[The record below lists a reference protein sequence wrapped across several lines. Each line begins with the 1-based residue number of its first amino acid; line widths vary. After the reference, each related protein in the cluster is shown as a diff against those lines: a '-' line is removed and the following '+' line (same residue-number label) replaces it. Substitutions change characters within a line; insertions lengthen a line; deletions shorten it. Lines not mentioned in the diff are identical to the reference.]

1 MAVYKR
7 YSRPRKPKVQPQHQ
21 RPKPQLTDMLPPV
34 ETRET
39 DNLQLL
45 SADTVQAICSME
57 NLVKS
62 IFSPP
67 RRCTPEMEGTPLP
80 EALNSKDTMKQ
91 FLSDRVVKA
100 ARSVYSV
107 MIERNPGLIRDRKYH
122 LKTYRKCCSG
132 KELVDWLMKQNEC
145 LQSRSQAVGMWQ
157 VLVDEGILVHVKHE
171 LNFHDK
177 DTQFYRFQDSE
188 FGLNH
193 ITNERESEDELQE
206 GLSLLS
212 QLGPDAL
219 LTMILRK
226 CPSQRSA
233 EDLEVIYEELLH
245 VKAAAHLSTSVR
257 KELAAVL
264 VFESHAKAGT
274 VLFSQGDKGTSW
286 YIIWKGSVNV
296 ITHGK
301 GLVTTLHEGEDFGQ
315 LALLNDAPRAATII
329 LREDNCHFLR
339 VDKQDFIRILKDVE
353 ANTVRLEEHGKTV
366 LVLETSADSAGQGGA
381 GNNSKY
387 TVMSGT
393 PEKILE
399 HLLETI
405 KLDSNGNDAIDP
417 CVSDFLLTHKV
428 SMPSSQLC
436 PALQH
441 QYPAELSEG
450 SDQEKAAYI
459 LNIKQK
465 VVKLIG
471 QWVALFGL
479 LLKEDPI
486 ALDFLERLKKEVAAD
501 YRLSS
506 MLKEQF
512 RERRRTKVLENGY
525 QSMTRNQPFDWF
537 ANCEE
542 PVGRLQPIR
551 AQDKVLYEIFRPDNK
566 PLTLM
571 LPVNTSVQD
580 VMAAIVKPGGDHV
593 LVKMN
598 STGERAQLKLDAAAV
613 YTALGLNERLFI
625 CTSSQVEQLVPL
637 KEQQGP
643 EQGTTD
649 ILEQMSSKDIANE
662 LTNYD
667 WELFTAMHEV
677 ELVYYIFGRHKF
689 PGAITANLERF
700 VRRFNEVQ
708 YWVVT
713 ELCLCE
719 DLVKRAILLKKFI
732 KIASVL
738 KEQKNLNS
746 FFAVMFGLSNSAVQR
761 LYKTWERIPSK
772 TKRIYCAY
780 ERLMDPSRNH
790 RAYRL
795 AVAKLGPPYIP
806 FMPLLLKDM
815 TFIHEGNPNY
825 VDKLVNFEKMRM
837 LAKTV
842 KIVRGCR
849 SQPYVPSSPQRGL
862 ADRMFLEGP
871 STRIS
876 TYSDHALPLR
886 SPSNIRHYIQ
896 NLKVMDNQRKLTQL
910 SRTIEC

>member
-1 MAVYKR
+1 A
-7 YSRPRKPKVQPQHQ
+7 H
-21 RPKPQLTDMLPPV
+21 LFLLPPV
-34 ETRET
+34 
-39 DNLQLL
+39 LHILL
-45 SADTVQAICSME
+45 LYVHIPLSLFCSLFDQ
-57 NLVKS
+57 N
-62 IFSPP
+62 I
-67 RRCTPEMEGTPLP
+67 EGNTTHI
-80 EALNSKDTMKQ
+80 N
-91 FLSDRVVKA
+91 
-100 ARSVYSV
+100 
-107 MIERNPGLIRDRKYH
+107 RNPGLIRDRKYH
-122 LKTYRKCCSG
+122 LKTYRQCCSG

-157 VLVDEGILVHVKHE
+157 VLVDEGIIVHVKHE

-193 ITNERESEDELQE
+193 VTNEKELEDELQE
-206 GLSLLS
+206 ALSLLS

-353 ANTVRLEEHGKTV
+353 ANTVRLQEHGKTV
-366 LVLETSADSAGQGGA
+366 LVNTSGKIICSFSCCALCR
-381 GNNSKY
+381 Y

-399 HLLETI
+399 HLLETV
-405 KLDSNGNDAIDP
+405 KLDSNGNDAIAP
-417 CVSDFLLTHKV
+417 CVTDFLLTHKV
-428 SMPSSQLC
+428 FMPSSHLC
-436 PALQH
+436 PALHH
-441 QYPAELSEG
+441 QYPLMAELSEG
-450 SDQEKAAYI
+450 TDQEKASYI
-459 LNIKQK
+459 LSTKQK

-471 QWVALFGL
+471 QWVALYGL

-486 ALDFLERLKKEVAAD
+486 ALDSLERLKKEVAGD
-501 YRLSS
+501 FRLSS

-512 RERRRTKVLENGY
+512 RERRRTK
-525 QSMTRNQPFDWF
+525 NQQFDWF
-537 ANCEE
+537 SNCEE

-551 AQDKVLYEIFRPDNK
+551 AQDKVLYEIYRPDNK

-580 VMAAIVKPGGDHV
+580 VLSAIVKPGTDHI

-598 STGERAQLKLDAAAV
+598 STGERAQLKLDATAV

-625 CTSSQVEQLVPL
+625 CTSSQVEQLMPL
-637 KEQQGP
+637 AEQQGP
-643 EQGTTD
+643 ERGTTD
-649 ILEQMSSKDIANE
+649 ILEQMCSKDIANE

-732 KIASVL
+732 KIAAVL
-738 KEQKNLNS
+738 KDQKNLNS
-746 FFAVMFGLSNSAVQR
+746 FFAVMFGLSNSAVHR

-772 TKRIYCAY
+772 TKRIYYAY

-795 AVAKLGPPYIP
+795 AVAKLSPPYIP
-806 FMPLLLKDM
+806 FMPLLLKGDRYLLESEY
-815 TFIHEGNPNY
+815 FINP
-825 VDKLVNFEKMRM
+825 LREIVNLSFSS
-837 LAKTV
+837 A
-842 KIVRGCR
+842 
-849 SQPYVPSSPQRGL
+849 VPSSPQRGL
-862 ADRMFLEGP
+862 ADRMFLEAP
-871 STRIS
+871 ATRIS
-876 TYSDHALPLR
+876 TCSEYALPLR

-896 NLKVMDNQRKLTQL
+896 NLKVIDNQRKLTQL

>member
-1 MAVYKR
+1 MKVFVGLFKAPIINKEH
-7 YSRPRKPKVQPQHQ
+7 RKLSEFGYLCVLQHH
-21 RPKPQLTDMLPPV
+21 
-34 ETRET
+34 
-39 DNLQLL
+39 LL
-45 SADTVQAICSME
+45 RQTC
-57 NLVKS
+57 
-62 IFSPP
+62 
-67 RRCTPEMEGTPLP
+67 
-80 EALNSKDTMKQ
+80 
-91 FLSDRVVKA
+91 
-100 ARSVYSV
+100 
-107 MIERNPGLIRDRKYH
+107 LIRDRKHH
-122 LKTYRKCCSG
+122 LKTHRQCCSG

-171 LNFHDK
+171 LNFQDK
-177 DTQFYRFQDSE
+177 EAQFYRFQDSD
-188 FGLNH
+188 FGLSH
-193 ITNERESEDELQE
+193 IPNEKESEEELQE
-206 GLSLLS
+206 ALALLS

-226 CPSQRSA
+226 TPSQRTA
-233 EDLEVIYEELLH
+233 EDIEVIYEELLH

-301 GLVTTLHEGEDFGQ
+301 GIVTTLHEGEDFGQ

-366 LVLETSADSAGQGGA
+366 LVLEQSTQSAGQGSA
-381 GNNSKY
+381 GTNSKY

-405 KLDSNGNDAIDP
+405 KLDSNGYDHIGENP
-417 CVSDFLLTHKV
+417 CVIDFLLTHKV
-428 SMPSSQLC
+428 FMPTKFCETLNCACTYQ
-436 PALQH
+436 
-441 QYPAELSEG
+441 AELSEG
-450 SDQEKAAYI
+450 SEQEKDAYI
-459 LNIKQK
+459 IDTKQK
-465 VVKLIG
+465 VVKLISH
-471 QWVALFGL
+471 WVAVYGF
-479 LLKEDPI
+479 LLKEDPV
-486 ALDFLERLKKEVAAD
+486 AMDFLEKEVAAD
-501 YRLSS
+501 SRLSG
-506 MLKEQF
+506 MLKEQY
-512 RERRRTKVLENGY
+512 RERRRTKVLENGH
-525 QSMTRNQPFDWF
+525 QSLSR
-537 ANCEE
+537 
-542 PVGRLQPIR
+542 VI
-551 AQDKVLYEIFRPDNK
+551 LYEIYRPDHK
-566 PLTLM
+566 ALTLM
-571 LPVNTSVQD
+571 LPVDSPVQD
-580 VMAAIVKPGGDHV
+580 VLSGVVEPGGGHV

-598 STGERAQLKLDAAAV
+598 STGDRAELKLEASAV

-625 CTSSQVEQLVPL
+625 CTSSEVEHLRPL

-649 ILEQMSSKDIANE
+649 ILEQIGSKDMAAE
-662 LTNYD
+662 LTNFD
-667 WELFTAMHEV
+667 WELFTAVHEV
-677 ELVYYIFGRHKF
+677 ELVYYIFGRNKF

-700 VRRFNEVQ
+700 VRHFNKLQ

-719 DLVKRAILLKKFI
+719 DLMKRALLLKKFI

-772 TKRIYCAY
+772 IKRIYCTY

-795 AVAKLGPPYIP
+795 AVAKLNPPYIP

-815 TFIHEGNPNY
+815 TFIHEGNPSY

-842 KIVRGCR
+842 NIVRRCR
-849 SQPYVPSSPQRGL
+849 SQPYGEWSSKHKHKGWFPS
-862 ADRMFLEGP
+862 FLSVYETKCSRSFNIVSLQNTSYIIAP
-871 STRIS
+871 S
-876 TYSDHALPLR
+876 
-886 SPSNIRHYIQ
+886 
-896 NLKVMDNQRKLTQL
+896 LKMPPGNQ
-910 SRTIEC
+910 

>member
-1 MAVYKR
+1 MKR
-7 YSRPRKPKVQPQHQ
+7 GSQQAEESCATECAR
-21 RPKPQLTDMLPPV
+21 
-34 ETRET
+34 
-39 DNLQLL
+39 
-45 SADTVQAICSME
+45 DTVQAILTME
-57 NLVKS
+57 NVVKS
-62 IFSPP
+62 ICPPP
-67 RRCTPEMEGTPLP
+67 RRCTPEMGETPLP

-91 FLSDRVVKA
+91 SRWKSKGCARLEEQRPHYIATAFEEGKPDVGTDRVVKA

-107 MIERNPGLIRDRKYH
+107 MIERNPGMIRDRKHH
-122 LKTYRKCCSG
+122 LKTYRQCCSG

-171 LNFHDK
+171 LNFQDK

-188 FGLNH
+188 CGPNH
-193 ITNERESEDELQE
+193 TTNEKDSEDELQE

-274 VLFSQGDKGTSW
+274 VCECDSFAE
-286 YIIWKGSVNV
+286 
-296 ITHGK
+296 

-353 ANTVRLEEHGKTV
+353 ANTVRLQEHGKTV
-366 LVLETSADSAGQGGA
+366 LVLEKSSDWAEQGGA
-381 GNNSKY
+381 GSNSKY

-428 SMPSSQLC
+428 FMPSSQLC
-436 PALQH
+436 EALQH
-441 QYPAELSEG
+441 QYPAMHGDEGVFMPLNHQCTYQAELSEG
-450 SDQEKAAYI
+450 SDQEKASYVLTA
-459 LNIKQK
+459 KQK
-465 VVKLIG
+465 VVKLVG
-471 QWVALFGL
+471 QWVVLYGL

-486 ALDFLERLKKEVAAD
+486 ALNFLE
-501 YRLSS
+501 
-506 MLKEQF
+506 
-512 RERRRTKVLENGY
+512 
-525 QSMTRNQPFDWF
+525 NQQFDWF
-537 ANCEE
+537 SNCEE
-542 PVGRLQPIR
+542 PVGRIQPIR
-551 AQDKVLYEIFRPDNK
+551 AQDKMLYEIYRPDNK

-580 VMAAIVKPGGDHV
+580 VMSAIVKPGGDHI

-598 STGERAQLKLDAAAV
+598 SAGERAQLKLDATAV
-613 YTALGLNERLFI
+613 YTALGLNEKLFI
-625 CTSSQVEQLVPL
+625 CTSSQVEQLMPL

-643 EQGTTD
+643 ERATTD
-649 ILEQMSSKDIANE
+649 TLEQMSSKDIANE

-677 ELVYYIFGRHKF
+677 ELVYYVFGRHKF
-689 PGAITANLERF
+689 SGVITANLERF

-708 YWVVT
+708 HWVVT

-732 KIASVL
+732 KIAAVL

-746 FFAVMFGLSNSAVQR
+746 FFAVMFGLSNSAVHR
-761 LYKTWERIPSK
+761 LYKTWE
-772 TKRIYCAY
+772 
-780 ERLMDPSRNH
+780 DPSRNH

-795 AVAKLGPPYIP
+795 AVAKLSPPYIP

-815 TFIHEGNPNY
+815 TFINDGNPNY
-825 VDKLVNFEKMRM
+825 VEKLVNFEKLRM
-837 LAKTV
+837 IAKTV

-871 STRIS
+871 TNRIS
-876 TYSDHALPLR
+876 TYSDNGLPLR
-886 SPSNIRHYIQ
+886 NPSNIRHYIQ
-896 NLKVMDNQRKLTQL
+896 NLKVIDNQRKLTQL
-910 SRTIEC
+910 SRTTEC

>member
-1 MAVYKR
+1 MHLFRSHNYRVFPDR
-7 YSRPRKPKVQPQHQ
+7 YS
-21 RPKPQLTDMLPPV
+21 V
-34 ETRET
+34 E
-39 DNLQLL
+39 
-45 SADTVQAICSME
+45 
-57 NLVKS
+57 
-62 IFSPP
+62 SPTI
-67 RRCTPEMEGTPLP
+67 RGISWTPLP

-107 MIERNPGLIRDRKYH
+107 IIERNPGLIRDRKYH
-122 LKTYRKCCSG
+122 LKTYRQCCSG

-157 VLVDEGILVHVKHE
+157 VLVDEGILLHVKHE

-188 FGLNH
+188 CGLNH
-193 ITNERESEDELQE
+193 VTNEKDSEEELQE

-366 LVLETSADSAGQGGA
+366 LVLEKSTDWAEQGGA
-381 GNNSKY
+381 GSNSKY

-428 SMPSSQLC
+428 FMPSSQLC
-436 PALQH
+436 TALQH
-441 QYPAELSEG
+441 HYQAELSEG

-459 LNIKQK
+459 INTKQK

-486 ALDFLERLKKEVAAD
+486 ASDFLETMKKEVASD
-501 YRLSS
+501 FRLSS

-512 RERRRTKVLENGY
+512 RERRRTKVLENGF
-525 QSMTRNQPFDWF
+525 QSLSRNQLFDWF
-537 ANCEE
+537 SNCEE
-542 PVGRLQPIR
+542 AVGRLQPIR
-551 AQDKVLYEIFRPDNK
+551 AQDKVLYEIYRPDNK

-580 VMAAIVKPGGDHV
+580 VMSAIVKPGGDHI
-593 LVKMN
+593 LVKIN
-598 STGERAQLKLDAAAV
+598 STGERAQIKLDATAV

-625 CTSSQVEQLVPL
+625 CTSSEVEQLIPL

-643 EQGTTD
+643 ERGTTD
-649 ILEQMSSKDIANE
+649 ILEQMGSKDIASE
-662 LTNYD
+662 LANYD
-667 WELFTAMHEV
+667 WEMFTAMHEV
-677 ELVYYIFGRHKF
+677 ELVYYVFGRHKF
-689 PGAITANLERF
+689 PGAMTANLERF

-732 KIASVL
+732 KIAAVL

-746 FFAVMFGLSNSAVQR
+746 FFAVMFGLSNSAVHR

-795 AVAKLGPPYIP
+795 AVAKLSPPYIP

-815 TFIHEGNPNY
+815 TFINEGNPNY

-837 LAKTV
+837 IAKTV

-871 STRIS
+871 ATRIS
-876 TYSDHALPLR
+876 TYSDNALPLR

-896 NLKVMDNQRKLTQL
+896 NLKVIDNQRKLTQL

>member
-1 MAVYKR
+1 MHLFRSHNYQVFPDR
-7 YSRPRKPKVQPQHQ
+7 YSW
-21 RPKPQLTDMLPPV
+21 
-34 ETRET
+34 ETPTIRGI
-39 DNLQLL
+39 
-45 SADTVQAICSME
+45 SW
-57 NLVKS
+57 
-62 IFSPP
+62 
-67 RRCTPEMEGTPLP
+67 TPLP

-107 MIERNPGLIRDRKYH
+107 MIEKNPGLIRDRKYH
-122 LKTYRKCCSG
+122 LKTYRQCCSG

-177 DTQFYRFQDSE
+177 DTQFYRFQNSE

-366 LVLETSADSAGQGGA
+366 LVLEKSADSACQGGA

-405 KLDSNGNDAIDP
+405 KLDSNGNDAIDS
-417 CVSDFLLTHKV
+417 CVTDFLLTHKV

-441 QYPAELSEG
+441 HYRAELSEG
-450 SDQEKAAYI
+450 SEQEKAAYI

-506 MLKEQF
+506 VLKEQF

-525 QSMTRNQPFDWF
+525 QSMSRNQPFDWF

-571 LPVNTSVQD
+571 LPVNMSVED

-598 STGERAQLKLDAAAV
+598 SAGERAQLKLDAAAV

-643 EQGTTD
+643 ERGTTD
-649 ILEQMSSKDIANE
+649 ILEQMSSKDLANE
-662 LTNYD
+662 LTKYD

-825 VDKLVNFEKMRM
+825 VDKLVNFDKMRM

>member
-1 MAVYKR
+1 
-7 YSRPRKPKVQPQHQ
+7 
-21 RPKPQLTDMLPPV
+21 
-34 ETRET
+34 
-39 DNLQLL
+39 
-45 SADTVQAICSME
+45 ME
-57 NLVKS
+57 SLVKS
-62 IFSPP
+62 VCSPA
-67 RRCTPEMEGTPLP
+67 RRCTPENGETPLP
-80 EALNSKDTMKQ
+80 ETLDLKDTMKQ

-100 ARSVYSV
+100 ARSLYSV
-107 MIERNPGLIRDRKYH
+107 MTERNPGLIRDRKHH
-122 LKTYRKCCSG
+122 LKTYRQCCSG
-132 KELVDWLMKQNEC
+132 KELVDWLMKQNDC

-157 VLVDEGILVHVKHE
+157 VLVDEGILVHVKQE

-177 DTQFYRFQDSE
+177 DTQFYRFKDSE
-188 FGLNH
+188 FGLSL
-193 ITNERESEDELQE
+193 ITNEKDSEDELQE
-206 GLSLLS
+206 SLSLLS

-219 LTMILRK
+219 LAMILRK
-226 CPSQRSA
+226 CPNQRSA

-329 LREDNCHFLR
+329 LREDHCHFLR

-366 LVLETSADSAGQGGA
+366 LVLEKSAETLT
-381 GNNSKY
+381 Y

-405 KLDSNGNDAIDP
+405 KLDSNGNDAIGR
-417 CVSDFLLTHKV
+417 SLHDFLLTHKV
-428 SMPSSQLC
+428 FMPSSQLC
-436 PALQH
+436 SALQH

-450 SDQEKAAYI
+450 SDQEKAAYV
-459 LNIKQK
+459 LNTKQK

-471 QWVALFGL
+471 QWVALYGL
-479 LLKEDPI
+479 LLKEDPV
-486 ALDFLERLKKEVAAD
+486 ALEFLEV
-501 YRLSS
+501 
-506 MLKEQF
+506 
-512 RERRRTKVLENGY
+512 
-525 QSMTRNQPFDWF
+525 
-537 ANCEE
+537 
-542 PVGRLQPIR
+542 RLQ
-551 AQDKVLYEIFRPDNK
+551 AQIITFKLISLLLYEIYKPDNK

-571 LPVNTSVQD
+571 LPINTSVQD
-580 VMAAIVKPGGDHV
+580 VISAIVKPGGDHI

-598 STGERAQLKLDAAAV
+598 STGGRTYKFPNVLNTAETSLLVEAIK
-613 YTALGLNERLFI
+613 YT
-625 CTSSQVEQLVPL
+625 SQHVSVPQMPL
-637 KEQQGP
+637 TEQQGP

-649 ILEQMSSKDIANE
+649 ILEQMGSKDIANE

-689 PGAITANLERF
+689 QGAITANLERF

-719 DLVKRAILLKKFI
+719 DLVKRALLLKKFI
-732 KIASVL
+732 KIAAVL
-738 KEQKNLNS
+738 KEQRNLNS

-772 TKRIYCAY
+772 IKRIYCAY

-795 AVAKLGPPYIP
+795 TVAKLSPPYIP
-806 FMPLLLKDM
+806 FMPLLLKDV

-837 LAKTV
+837 IAKTV

-849 SQPYVPSSPQRGL
+849 SQPYN
-862 ADRMFLEGP
+862 
-871 STRIS
+871 
-876 TYSDHALPLR
+876 SDHALPLR
-886 SPSNIRHYIQ
+886 SSSNIRHYIQ
-896 NLKVMDNQRKLTQL
+896 NLKVTDNQRKLTQL
-910 SRTIEC
+910 SRTIE

>member
-1 MAVYKR
+1 MHLFRSHNYQVFPDR
-7 YSRPRKPKVQPQHQ
+7 CS
-21 RPKPQLTDMLPPV
+21 V
-34 ETRET
+34 EKQTIRGI
-39 DNLQLL
+39 
-45 SADTVQAICSME
+45 SW
-57 NLVKS
+57 
-62 IFSPP
+62 
-67 RRCTPEMEGTPLP
+67 TPLP
-80 EALNSKDTMKQ
+80 EALDSKDTMKQ

-107 MIERNPGLIRDRKYH
+107 VIERNPGLIRDRKYH
-122 LKTYRKCCSG
+122 LKTHQCCSG
-132 KELVDWLMKQNEC
+132 KDLVDWLMTQNEG

-157 VLVDEGILVHVKHE
+157 VLVDEGILLHKHE
-171 LNFHDK
+171 LNFLDK
-177 DTQFYRFQDSE
+177 DTQFYRFQDSQ

-193 ITNERESEDELQE
+193 TTNEKDSEDELQE
-206 GLSLLS
+206 ALSLLS

-226 CPSQRSA
+226 
-233 EDLEVIYEELLH
+233 
-245 VKAAAHLSTSVR
+245 VR

-274 VLFSQGDKGTSW
+274 VFSQGDKGTSW

-366 LVLETSADSAGQGGA
+366 LVLEKS
-381 GNNSKY
+381 Y

-405 KLDSNGNDAIDP
+405 KLDANGNDAIS

-428 SMPSSQLC
+428 FMPSSQLC

-441 QYPAELSEG
+441 QYPAYQAELAEG
-450 SDQEKAAYI
+450 SEQEKTAYV

-465 VVKLIG
+465 VVKLVG

-486 ALDFLERLKKEVAAD
+486 VLDFLE
-501 YRLSS
+501 
-506 MLKEQF
+506 Q
-512 RERRRTKVLENGY
+512 NH
-525 QSMTRNQPFDWF
+525 QFDWF
-537 ANCEE
+537 SNFEE
-542 PVGRLQPIR
+542 PVGRIQPIR
-551 AQDKVLYEIFRPDNK
+551 AHDKLYEIYRPDNK

-580 VMAAIVKPGGDHV
+580 VMSAIGKAGGDHV

-598 STGERAQLKLDAAAV
+598 STGRAQLKLDATAV

-625 CTSSQVEQLVPL
+625 CTSSQVEQLTPL

-643 EQGTTD
+643 ERGTTD
-649 ILEQMSSKDIANE
+649 ILEQMSSKDVASE

-667 WELFTAMHEV
+667 FELFTAMHEQV

-732 KIASVL
+732 KIASRL

-746 FFAVMFGLSNSAVQR
+746 FFAVMFGLSNSAILR

-772 TKRIYCAY
+772 TKRIYCAH

-795 AVAKLGPPYIP
+795 AVAKLSPPYIP
-806 FMPLLLKDM
+806 FMPLLLKM
-815 TFIHEGNPNY
+815 TFIHEGNANY
-825 VDKLVNFEKMRM
+825 IDKLVNFEKMRM

-849 SQPYVPSSPQRGL
+849 SQPYPSSPQRGL

-871 STRIS
+871 ATRIS
-876 TYSDHALPLR
+876 THTLSLR
-886 SPSNIRHYIQ
+886 SPTNIRHYIQ
-896 NLKVMDNQRKLTQL
+896 NLKVIDNQRKLTQL

>member
-1 MAVYKR
+1 GER
-7 YSRPRKPKVQPQHQ
+7 ECSSS
-21 RPKPQLTDMLPPV
+21 LINPV
-34 ETRET
+34 
-39 DNLQLL
+39 N
-45 SADTVQAICSME
+45 I
-57 NLVKS
+57 
-62 IFSPP
+62 
-67 RRCTPEMEGTPLP
+67 
-80 EALNSKDTMKQ
+80 
-91 FLSDRVVKA
+91 FLSDRILKA
-100 ARSVYSV
+100 ARVVYSALK
-107 MIERNPGLIRDRKYH
+107 ERNPDLIRDRKHH
-122 LKTYRKCCSG
+122 LKTYRQCCSG
-132 KELVDWLMKQNEC
+132 KDLVDWLMKLNKC

-157 VLVDEGILVHVKHE
+157 VLVDEGIIVHVKQE

-177 DTQFYRFQDSE
+177 DTQFYRFLDSE

-193 ITNERESEDELQE
+193 LTNEKDKDQLDEELQE
-206 GLSLLS
+206 GLSLLL
-212 QLGPDAL
+212 QMGPDAL

-315 LALLNDAPRAATII
+315 LALVNDAPRAATII

-353 ANTVRLEEHGKTV
+353 ANTVRLEEHGKAV
-366 LVLETSADSAGQGGA
+366 LVLEKAESTNQGGT
-381 GNNSKY
+381 GNISKY

-399 HLLETI
+399 HLLETV
-405 KLDSNGNDAIDP
+405 KLDTNDP
-417 CVSDFLLTHKV
+417 CVSDFLLTHRV
-428 SMPSSQLC
+428 FMPSSQLC
-436 PALQH
+436 PCTYH
-441 QYPAELSEG
+441 AEPSEG
-450 SDQEKAAYI
+450 SELEKAAYA
-459 LNIKQK
+459 LNTKQK
-465 VVKLIG
+465 TVKLIG
-471 QWVALFGL
+471 QWVALFSQMI
-479 LLKEDPI
+479 KDDPI
-486 ALDFLERLKKEVAAD
+486 IVSILCFNAKMSSPMSLCFL
-501 YRLSS
+501 
-506 MLKEQF
+506 
-512 RERRRTKVLENGY
+512 
-525 QSMTRNQPFDWF
+525 
-537 ANCEE
+537 
-542 PVGRLQPIR
+542 
-551 AQDKVLYEIFRPDNK
+551 VLYEIFRPDHSSV
-566 PLTLM
+566 TLM
-571 LPVNTSVQD
+571 LPVNTSVQE
-580 VMAAIVKPGGDHV
+580 VMSSLVNPGGDHV

-598 STGERAQLKLDAAAV
+598 SMGGGWLFMSSGSNLKIQLYRICNKGSAWPIH
-613 YTALGLNERLFI
+613 RLYWLCSI
-625 CTSSQVEQLVPL
+625 YGDTMPL

-643 EQGTTD
+643 DQSTMDTW
-649 ILEQMSSKDIANE
+649 EQMCPKEIASQ

-689 PGAITANLERF
+689 PGATTANLERF
-700 VRRFNEVQ
+700 VHRFNEVQ

-713 ELCLCE
+713 EVCLCT

-732 KIASVL
+732 KIAVVL

-761 LYKTWERIPSK
+761 LYKTWERVPSK
-772 TKRIYCAY
+772 TKRVYCAY

-795 AVAKLGPPYIP
+795 AVAKLSPPYIP

-815 TFIHEGNPNY
+815 TFIHEGNKNY
-825 VDKLVNFEKMRM
+825 TDKLVNFEKMR
-837 LAKTV
+837 LIAKTV

-849 SQPYVPSSPQRGL
+849 STPYDSEQS
-862 ADRMFLEGP
+862 
-871 STRIS
+871 
-876 TYSDHALPLR
+876 LPLR
-886 SPSNIRHYIQ
+886 NPSNIRHYVQ
-896 NLKVMDNQRKLTQL
+896 NFEVIDNQHKLTQL
-910 SRTIEC
+910 SRAMER

>member
-1 MAVYKR
+1 
-7 YSRPRKPKVQPQHQ
+7 
-21 RPKPQLTDMLPPV
+21 
-34 ETRET
+34 
-39 DNLQLL
+39 
-45 SADTVQAICSME
+45 ME
-57 NLVKS
+57 SLVKS
-62 IFSPP
+62 ICSPL
-67 RRCTPEMEGTPLP
+67 RRCTPGGTPLP

-107 MIERNPGLIRDRKYH
+107 LMERDSNLIRDRKHH
-122 LKTYRKCCSG
+122 LKTYRQCCSG

-145 LQSRSQAVGMWQ
+145 LASRSQAVGMWQ
-157 VLVDEGILVHVKHE
+157 VLLDEGILVHVKHE
-171 LNFHDK
+171 LNFLDK
-177 DTQFYRFQDSE
+177 DTQFYRFQECE
-188 FGLNH
+188 FSLH
-193 ITNERESEDELQE
+193 HVSDEREEELQE
-206 GLSLLS
+206 AVSLLA

-226 CPSQRSA
+226 GPSQRSA

-339 VDKQDFIRILKDVE
+339 VDKHDFIRILKDVE
-353 ANTVRLEEHGKTV
+353 ANTVRLEEHGKSV
-366 LVLETSADSAGQGGA
+366 LVLERSEGEETGGA
-381 GNNSKY
+381 ANNSKY

-399 HLLETI
+399 HLLDTV

-417 CVSDFLLTHKV
+417 CVSDFLLTHKLF
-428 SMPSSQLC
+428 MPSSQLC
-436 PALQH
+436 RALQH
-441 QYPAELSEG
+441 HYNSKLFEG
-450 SDQEKAAYI
+450 SDQEKANYVRTT
-459 LNIKQK
+459 KQK

-471 QWVALFGL
+471 QWVALYGL
-479 LLKEDPI
+479 LLKEDSI
-486 ALDFLERLKKEVAAD
+486 AMDSLERLKKEVAVD
-501 YRLSS
+501 YRLTS
-506 MLKEQF
+506 MLKDQF
-512 RERRRTKVLENGY
+512 RDRRRTKVPENGY
-525 QSMTRNQPFDWF
+525 QSLSRNQQFDWF
-537 ANCEE
+537 SNCEE

-551 AQDKVLYEIFRPDNK
+551 AQDKVLYEIYRPDYR

-571 LPVNTSVQD
+571 LPVSASVQE
-580 VMAAIVKPGGDHV
+580 VMSATVQPGGDHV

-598 STGERAQLKLDAAAV
+598 SSGERAQLKLDASAV
-613 YTALGLNERLFI
+613 FTAMGLNERLFV
-625 CTSSQVEQLVPL
+625 CSSSQVDQLTPL

-643 EQGTTD
+643 DQGTLD
-649 ILEQMSSKDIANE
+649 VLEQMGSKDIASE

-689 PGAITANLERF
+689 HGAITANLERF

-719 DLVKRAILLKKFI
+719 DLMKRAMLLKKFI
-732 KIASVL
+732 KIAAVL

-746 FFAVMFGLSNSAVQR
+746 FFAVMFGLSNSAVHR

-772 TKRIYCAY
+772 IKRIYCAY

-795 AVAKLGPPYIP
+795 AVAKLSPPYIP

-815 TFIHEGNPNY
+815 TFINEGNPNY
-825 VDKLVNFEKMRM
+825 VDKLVNFEKVRM
-837 LAKTV
+837 IAKTV
-842 KIVRGCR
+842 KMVRGCR

-871 STRIS
+871 SNRIS
-876 TYSDHALPLR
+876 TCSEYSLPLR

-896 NLKVMDNQRKLTQL
+896 NLKVVDNQRKLTQL

>member
-1 MAVYKR
+1 MREKMHLFRSYNYQVFPDR
-7 YSRPRKPKVQPQHQ
+7 SS
-21 RPKPQLTDMLPPV
+21 V
-34 ETRET
+34 ENKTIRGI
-39 DNLQLL
+39 
-45 SADTVQAICSME
+45 SW
-57 NLVKS
+57 
-62 IFSPP
+62 
-67 RRCTPEMEGTPLP
+67 TPLP
-80 EALNSKDTMKQ
+80 DSLDSKDTMKQ
-91 FLSDRVVKA
+91 FLSDRILKA
-100 ARSVYSV
+100 ARVVYSAL
-107 MIERNPGLIRDRKYH
+107 IERNPGLIRDRKYH
-122 LKTYRKCCSG
+122 LKTHRQCCSG
-132 KELVDWLMKQNEC
+132 KDLVDWLMKLNEGF
-145 LQSRSQAVGMWQ
+145 QSRSQVVGMWQ
-157 VLVDEGILVHVKHE
+157 VLVDEGILVHVKQE
-171 LNFHDK
+171 LNFHDR
-177 DTQFYRFQDSE
+177 DAQFYRFQESDFS
-188 FGLNH
+188 LNH
-193 ITNERESEDELQE
+193 IGEKSNDKDCEDELQE

-212 QLGPDAL
+212 QMGPDAL

-339 VDKQDFIRILKDVE
+339 VDKHDFIRILKDVE
-353 ANTVRLEEHGKTV
+353 ANTVRLEEHGKAV
-366 LVLETSADSAGQGGA
+366 LVLEKSSESAEQGGA
-381 GNNSKY
+381 GNGSKY

-399 HLLETI
+399 HLLETV
-405 KLDSNGNDAIDP
+405 KLDTNGNDAVVP
-417 CVSDFLLTHKV
+417 CVTDFLLTHKV
-428 SMPSSQLC
+428 FMPSSQLC
-436 PALQH
+436 AALQH
-441 QYPAELSEG
+441 HYHAEPSEG
-450 SDQEKAAYI
+450 SEPERAAYA
-459 LNIKQK
+459 LHAKQR

-471 QWVALFGL
+471 QWVALYGL
-479 LLKEDPI
+479 LLRDDPH
-486 ALDFLERLKKEVAAD
+486 ALDFLERLKKEVGGD
-501 YRLSS
+501 SRLSG
-506 MLKEQF
+506 MLKEHL
-512 RERRRTKVLENGY
+512 RDRRRTRVLENGY
-525 QSMTRNQPFDWF
+525 QSLTRNQQFDWF
-537 ANCEE
+537 SGCEE

-551 AQDKVLYEIFRPDNK
+551 AQDKVLYEIFRPDHK

-571 LPVNTSVQD
+571 LPVNTAVQD
-580 VMAAIVKPGGDHV
+580 VMSVMLKPGSNHV

-598 STGERAQLKLDAAAV
+598 SAGDRAKLKLDATAV
-613 YTALGLNERLFI
+613 ATALGLNERLFI
-625 CTSSQVEQLVPL
+625 CTSCQVDQLKPL

-643 EQGTTD
+643 EGGTSD
-649 ILEQMSSKDIANE
+649 ALEQMCSKDIASQ

-677 ELVYYIFGRHKF
+677 ELIYYIFGRHKF
-689 PGAITANLERF
+689 PGATTANLERY
-700 VRRFNEVQ
+700 VHRFNEVQ

-719 DLVKRAILLKKFI
+719 DLLKRAMLLKKFI
-732 KIASVL
+732 KMAAVL
-738 KEQKNLNS
+738 KEQRNLNS

-772 TKRIYCAY
+772 TKRVYCAY

-795 AVAKLGPPYIP
+795 AVAKLSPPYIP

-815 TFIHEGNPNY
+815 TFIHEGNKNY
-825 VDKLVNFEKMRM
+825 ADKLVNFEKMRM
-837 LAKTV
+837 IAKTV

-849 SQPYVPSSPQRGL
+849 SQPYVPSSPPKSL
-862 ADRMFLEGP
+862 ADRMFLEAP
-871 STRIS
+871 AIRIS
-876 TYSDHALPLR
+876 TYSDHSLPFR
-886 SPSNIRHYIQ
+886 SPSNIRQYVE
-896 NLKVMDNQRKLTQL
+896 NLKVIDNQRKLTQL
-910 SRTIEC
+910 SRTIER

>member
-1 MAVYKR
+1 RTNRQPSELLVE
-7 YSRPRKPKVQPQHQ
+7 SQDWVQE
-21 RPKPQLTDMLPPV
+21 MG
-34 ETRET
+34 EGESNREKQNN
-39 DNLQLL
+39 DLL
-45 SADTVQAICSME
+45 
-57 NLVKS
+57 L
-62 IFSPP
+62 
-67 RRCTPEMEGTPLP
+67 
-80 EALNSKDTMKQ
+80 
-91 FLSDRVVKA
+91 
-100 ARSVYSV
+100 
-107 MIERNPGLIRDRKYH
+107 NPGLIRDRKYH
-122 LKTYRKCCSG
+122 LKTYRQCCSG
-132 KELVDWLMKQNEC
+132 KELVDWLLKQNEC

-188 FGLNH
+188 CGLNH
-193 ITNERESEDELQE
+193 ITNEKDSEDELQE

-226 CPSQRSA
+226 GPSQRSA

-366 LVLETSADSAGQGGA
+366 LVLEKSTDWAEQGGA
-381 GNNSKY
+381 GNSSKY

-393 PEKILE
+393 PEKVLE
-399 HLLETI
+399 HLLETV

-417 CVSDFLLTHKV
+417 CVTDFLLTHKV
-428 SMPSSQLC
+428 FMPSSQLC

-450 SDQEKAAYI
+450 SDQEKASYI
-459 LNIKQK
+459 LTKKQK

-471 QWVALFGL
+471 QWVALYGL
-479 LLKEDPI
+479 LLKEEPI
-486 ALDFLERLKKEVAAD
+486 ALDFLERLKKEVAGD
-501 YRLSS
+501 FRLSS

-525 QSMTRNQPFDWF
+525 QSLSRHILTFWLLSLLT
-537 ANCEE
+537 A
-542 PVGRLQPIR
+542 
-551 AQDKVLYEIFRPDNK
+551 VLYEIYRPDNK

-571 LPVNTSVQD
+571 LPVNSSVQD
-580 VMAAIVKPGGDHV
+580 VMSAIVKSGGDHV

-598 STGERAQLKLDAAAV
+598 STGAQLKLDATAV

-625 CTSSQVEQLVPL
+625 CTSSQVEQLTPL

-643 EQGTTD
+643 ERGTTD
-649 ILEQMSSKDIANE
+649 ILEQMGSKDIANE

-689 PGAITANLERF
+689 PGAITANLERL

-708 YWVVT
+708 HWVVT

-732 KIASVL
+732 KIAAVL

-746 FFAVMFGLSNSAVQR
+746 FFAVMFGLSNSAVHR

-795 AVAKLGPPYIP
+795 AVAKLSPPYIP

-815 TFIHEGNPNY
+815 TFINDGNPNY
-825 VDKLVNFEKMRM
+825 VEKLVNFEKLVRQM
-837 LAKTV
+837 LLCLIILLTNLAL
-842 KIVRGCR
+842 
-849 SQPYVPSSPQRGL
+849 SS
-862 ADRMFLEGP
+862 EH
-871 STRIS
+871 S
-876 TYSDHALPLR
+876 LPLR
-886 SPSNIRHYIQ
+886 SPSNIRQYIQ
-896 NLKVMDNQRKLTQL
+896 NLKVIDNQRKLTQL
-910 SRTIEC
+910 SRTLEC

>member
-1 MAVYKR
+1 
-7 YSRPRKPKVQPQHQ
+7 
-21 RPKPQLTDMLPPV
+21 
-34 ETRET
+34 
-39 DNLQLL
+39 
-45 SADTVQAICSME
+45 ME

-62 IFSPP
+62 ICSPP
-67 RRCTPEMEGTPLP
+67 RRCTPELGETPLP

-100 ARSVYSV
+100 ARSVISV
-107 MIERNPGLIRDRKYH
+107 MIERNPGLIRDRKHH
-122 LKTYRKCCSG
+122 LKTYRQCCSG
-132 KELVDWLMKQNEC
+132 KELVDWLLKQNEC

-157 VLVDEGILVHVKHE
+157 VLVDEGILIHVKHE
-171 LNFHDK
+171 LNFLDK
-177 DTQFYRFQDSE
+177 DTQFYRFQESDFSP
-188 FGLNH
+188 NH
-193 ITNERESEDELQE
+193 ANEKESEDELQE

-245 VKAAAHLSTSVR
+245 VKAAAHLSATVR

-366 LVLETSADSAGQGGA
+366 LVLEKSADPCGQGGA
-381 GNNSKY
+381 ANNSKY

-428 SMPSSQLC
+428 FMPSSQLC

-441 QYPAELSEG
+441 HYQAELSDG

-459 LNIKQK
+459 LNTKQK

-486 ALDFLERLKKEVAAD
+486 AFEFLEKFKKEVAAD

-512 RERRRTKVLENGY
+512 RDRRRTKVLENGY
-525 QSMTRNQPFDWF
+525 HSVSRSQQFDWF
-537 ANCEE
+537 ANSEE
-542 PVGRLQPIR
+542 PMGRLQPIR
-551 AQDKVLYEIFRPDNK
+551 AQDKVLYEIYRPDNK
-566 PLTLM
+566 PLTVM
-571 LPVNTSVQD
+571 LPVDTSVQD
-580 VMAAIVKPGGDHV
+580 VMSAIVKPGGDHI

-598 STGERAQLKLDAAAV
+598 STGERAQLKLDATAV
-613 YTALGLNERLFI
+613 YTALGLNEKLFI
-625 CTSSQVEQLVPL
+625 CTSSQVEQLMPL

-649 ILEQMSSKDIANE
+649 ILEQMGSKDIASE

-667 WELFTAMHEV
+667 WELFTAMHGV
-677 ELVYYIFGRHKF
+677 ELVYYIFGRNKF
-689 PGAITANLERF
+689 PGATTANLERF

-732 KIASVL
+732 KIAAVL

-825 VDKLVNFEKMRM
+825 VEKRVNFEKMRM

-842 KIVRGCR
+842 KIVRECR

-876 TYSDHALPLR
+876 TCSEHGVPLR

-896 NLKVMDNQRKLTQL
+896 NLKVIDNQRKLTQL
-910 SRTIEC
+910 SRTLEC

>member
-1 MAVYKR
+1 SFCCQHTSLLFHSLIAVF
-7 YSRPRKPKVQPQHQ
+7 
-21 RPKPQLTDMLPPV
+21 LF
-34 ETRET
+34 
-39 DNLQLL
+39 
-45 SADTVQAICSME
+45 
-57 NLVKS
+57 
-62 IFSPP
+62 IFF
-67 RRCTPEMEGTPLP
+67 
-80 EALNSKDTMKQ
+80 K

-122 LKTYRKCCSG
+122 LKTYRQCCSG

-157 VLVDEGILVHVKHE
+157 VLVDEGIIVHVKHE

-193 ITNERESEDELQE
+193 VTNEKELEDELQE
-206 GLSLLS
+206 ALSLLS

-353 ANTVRLEEHGKTV
+353 ANTVRLQEHGKTV
-366 LVLETSADSAGQGGA
+366 LVNTSGKIICSFSCCALCR
-381 GNNSKY
+381 Y

-399 HLLETI
+399 HLLETV
-405 KLDSNGNDAIDP
+405 KLDSNGNDAIAP
-417 CVSDFLLTHKV
+417 CVTDFLLTHKV
-428 SMPSSQLC
+428 FMPSSHLC
-436 PALQH
+436 PALHH
-441 QYPAELSEG
+441 QYPLMAELSEG
-450 SDQEKAAYI
+450 TDQEKASYI
-459 LNIKQK
+459 LSTKQK

-471 QWVALFGL
+471 QWVALYGL

-486 ALDFLERLKKEVAAD
+486 ALDSLERLKKEVAGD
-501 YRLSS
+501 FRLSS

-512 RERRRTKVLENGY
+512 RERRRTK
-525 QSMTRNQPFDWF
+525 NQQFDWF
-537 ANCEE
+537 SNCEE

-551 AQDKVLYEIFRPDNK
+551 AQDKVLYEIYRPDNK

-580 VMAAIVKPGGDHV
+580 VLSAIVKPGTDHI

-598 STGERAQLKLDAAAV
+598 STGERAQLKLDATAV

-625 CTSSQVEQLVPL
+625 CTSSQVEQLMPL
-637 KEQQGP
+637 AEQQGP
-643 EQGTTD
+643 ERGTTD
-649 ILEQMSSKDIANE
+649 ILEQMCSKDIANE

-732 KIASVL
+732 KIAAVL
-738 KEQKNLNS
+738 KDQKNLNS
-746 FFAVMFGLSNSAVQR
+746 FFAVMFGLSNSAVHR

-772 TKRIYCAY
+772 TKRIYYAY

-795 AVAKLGPPYIP
+795 AVAKLSPPYIP
-806 FMPLLLKDM
+806 FMPLLLKGDRYLLESEY
-815 TFIHEGNPNY
+815 FINP
-825 VDKLVNFEKMRM
+825 LREIVNLSFSS
-837 LAKTV
+837 A
-842 KIVRGCR
+842 
-849 SQPYVPSSPQRGL
+849 VPSSPQRGL
-862 ADRMFLEGP
+862 ADRMFLEAP
-871 STRIS
+871 ATRIS
-876 TYSDHALPLR
+876 TCSEYALPLR

-896 NLKVMDNQRKLTQL
+896 NLKVIDNQRKLTQL

>member
-1 MAVYKR
+1 
-7 YSRPRKPKVQPQHQ
+7 
-21 RPKPQLTDMLPPV
+21 
-34 ETRET
+34 
-39 DNLQLL
+39 
-45 SADTVQAICSME
+45 ME
-57 NLVKS
+57 NWVK
-62 IFSPP
+62 ICSPP
-67 RRCTPEMEGTPLP
+67 RRCTPVNGGTPLP

-122 LKTYRKCCSG
+122 LKTYRQCCSG
-132 KELVDWLMKQNEC
+132 KELVDWLLKQNEC

-193 ITNERESEDELQE
+193 MTNEKDSEDELQE

-366 LVLETSADSAGQGGA
+366 LVLEKSAGSAEQGGA

-399 HLLETI
+399 HLLETV

-428 SMPSSQLC
+428 FMPSSQLC

-441 QYPAELSEG
+441 HYRAELSEG

-459 LNIKQK
+459 LNGKQK
-465 VVKLIG
+465 VVRLVG
-471 QWVALFGL
+471 QWVALYGL

-486 ALDFLERLKKEVAAD
+486 ALDFLERLKKEVAGD
-501 YRLSS
+501 FRLSS
-506 MLKEQF
+506 LLKEQF
-512 RERRRTKVLENGY
+512 RERRRTKVMENGY
-525 QSMTRNQPFDWF
+525 QSLSRIQQFDWF
-537 ANCEE
+537 SNCEE

-551 AQDKVLYEIFRPDNK
+551 AQDKVLYEIYRPDNK

-580 VMAAIVKPGGDHV
+580 VMSAIGRPGGDHI

-598 STGERAQLKLDAAAV
+598 SMGERAQLKLDATAV
-613 YTALGLNERLFI
+613 YTALGLNERLFV
-625 CTSSQVEQLVPL
+625 CASSQVEHLMPL

-643 EQGTTD
+643 ERGTTD
-649 ILEQMSSKDIANE
+649 VLEQMGSKDIANE

-719 DLVKRAILLKKFI
+719 DLVKRAVLLKKFV
-732 KIASVL
+732 KIAAVL

-761 LYKTWERIPSK
+761 LYKTWERTPSK

-825 VDKLVNFEKMRM
+825 VDKLVNFDKMRM
-837 LAKTV
+837 IAKTV

-876 TYSDHALPLR
+876 TYSEHTLPLR
-886 SPSNIRHYIQ
+886 SPSNIRQYIQ
-896 NLKVMDNQRKLTQL
+896 NLTVIDNQRKLTRL
-910 SRTIEC
+910 SRTLEC

>member
-1 MAVYKR
+1 SLHKPCFCISGSFLLRPDPTQAGRVY
-7 YSRPRKPKVQPQHQ
+7 VCQ
-21 RPKPQLTDMLPPV
+21 RVGLRGV
-34 ETRET
+34 EIIEKG
-39 DNLQLL
+39 NVL
-45 SADTVQAICSME
+45 
-57 NLVKS
+57 
-62 IFSPP
+62 
-67 RRCTPEMEGTPLP
+67 
-80 EALNSKDTMKQ
+80 
-91 FLSDRVVKA
+91 RVVTK
-100 ARSVYSV
+100 SVHSV
-107 MIERNPGLIRDRKYH
+107 MIDGNPGLIRDRKHH
-122 LKTYRKCCSG
+122 LKTYRQCSSG

-177 DTQFYRFQDSE
+177 ETQFYRFQDSE

-193 ITNERESEDELQE
+193 ISNEKDSEEELQE
-206 GLSLLS
+206 SLSLLS

-245 VKAAAHLSTSVR
+245 VKAVAHLSTSVR

-264 VFESHAKAGT
+264 VFESHAKAGA
-274 VLFSQGDKGTSW
+274 VLFSQGEKGTSW

-315 LALLNDAPRAATII
+315 LALLNDAPRSATII

-366 LVLETSADSAGQGGA
+366 LVLEKRTEWAQQGGA
-381 GNNSKY
+381 GNSKY

-405 KLDSNGNDAIDP
+405 KLDSNGNDSIDP

-428 SMPSSQLC
+428 FMSTSQLC
-436 PALQH
+436 A
-441 QYPAELSEG
+441 AELSEG
-450 SDQEKAAYI
+450 SEQEQASYI
-459 LNIKQK
+459 LTTKQK

-471 QWVALFGL
+471 QWVALYGL
-479 LLKEDPI
+479 LLKEDPV
-486 ALDFLERLKKEVAAD
+486 ALDSLEEVAGD
-501 YRLSS
+501 FRLFSI
-506 MLKEQF
+506 LKEQF
-512 RERRRTKVLENGY
+512 RERRRTKIY
-525 QSMTRNQPFDWF
+525 
-537 ANCEE
+537 
-542 PVGRLQPIR
+542 
-551 AQDKVLYEIFRPDNK
+551 RPDNK

-571 LPVNTSVQD
+571 LPVNTSVKD
-580 VMAAIVKPGGDHV
+580 VMSAIVKPGGDHI

-598 STGERAQLKLDAAAV
+598 SMGERAQLKMDANAV

-625 CTSSQVEQLVPL
+625 CTSSQAEKLMPL

-643 EQGTTD
+643 ERGTTD
-649 ILEQMSSKDIANE
+649 LLEQMGSKDIANE

-677 ELVYYIFGRHKF
+677 ELVYYIFGLHKF

-713 ELCLCE
+713 ELCICE

-732 KIASVL
+732 KIAAVL

-746 FFAVMFGLSNSAVQR
+746 FFAVMFGLSNSAVHR
-761 LYKTWERIPSK
+761 LYKTWERMI
-772 TKRIYCAY
+772 
-780 ERLMDPSRNH
+780 
-790 RAYRL
+790 
-795 AVAKLGPPYIP
+795 
-806 FMPLLLKDM
+806 
-815 TFIHEGNPNY
+815 
-825 VDKLVNFEKMRM
+825 
-837 LAKTV
+837 AKTV
-842 KIVRGCR
+842 KIHRHGIR
-849 SQPYVPSSPQRGL
+849 SN
-862 ADRMFLEGP
+862 GP
-871 STRIS
+871 TVAEAGRPE
-876 TYSDHALPLR
+876 L
-886 SPSNIRHYIQ
+886 
-896 NLKVMDNQRKLTQL
+896 MDKD
-910 SRTIEC
+910 SVE

>member
-1 MAVYKR
+1 MHLFRSHNYQVFPDR
-7 YSRPRKPKVQPQHQ
+7 YS
-21 RPKPQLTDMLPPV
+21 V
-34 ETRET
+34 ETPTIRGI
-39 DNLQLL
+39 
-45 SADTVQAICSME
+45 SW
-57 NLVKS
+57 
-62 IFSPP
+62 
-67 RRCTPEMEGTPLP
+67 TPLP
-80 EALNSKDTMKQ
+80 EALDSKDTMKQQ

-122 LKTYRKCCSG
+122 LKTYQCCSG

-157 VLVDEGILVHVKHE
+157 VLVDEGILVHKHE

-177 DTQFYRFQDSE
+177 DAQFYRFQDSE

-193 ITNERESEDELQE
+193 MTNEKDSEDELQE
-206 GLSLLS
+206 ALSLLS

-226 CPSQRSA
+226 
-233 EDLEVIYEELLH
+233 
-245 VKAAAHLSTSVR
+245 VR

-274 VLFSQGDKGTSW
+274 VFSQGDKGTSW

-339 VDKQDFIRILKDVE
+339 VDKQDFIHILKDVE
-353 ANTVRLEEHGKTV
+353 ANTVRLEEHGKSV
-366 LVLETSADSAGQGGA
+366 LVLEKSANSAQQGGA
-381 GNNSKY
+381 GNNSY

-399 HLLETI
+399 HLLERV
-405 KLDSNGNDAIDP
+405 KLDSNGNDAIP
-417 CVSDFLLTHKV
+417 CVTDFLLTYKV
-428 SMPSSQLC
+428 FMPSSQLC

-441 QYPAELSEG
+441 YQAELSEG

-459 LNIKQK
+459 LNTKQK
-465 VVKLIG
+465 VVKLVG
-471 QWVALFGL
+471 QWVALYGL

-486 ALDFLERLKKEVAAD
+486 ALDFLELKQRLKKEVAGD
-501 YRLSS
+501 FRLSS
-506 MLKEQF
+506 LLKEQF
-512 RERRRTKVLENGY
+512 RERRRTKLENGY
-525 QSMTRNQPFDWF
+525 QSMSRSQQFDWF
-537 ANCEE
+537 LNSEE
-542 PVGRLQPIR
+542 PAGRLQPIR
-551 AQDKVLYEIFRPDNK
+551 AQDKVLYEIYRPDSK

-571 LPVNTSVQD
+571 LPVNASVQD
-580 VMAAIVKPGGDHV
+580 VMSAIVKPGGDHI

-598 STGERAQLKLDAAAV
+598 STGRAQLKLDATAV

-625 CTSSQVEQLVPL
+625 CTSEQVEQL
-637 KEQQGP
+637 EQQGP
-643 EQGTTD
+643 ERGTTD
-649 ILEQMSSKDIANE
+649 VLEQMGSKDLANE

-667 WELFTAMHEV
+667 WELFTAMHEQV
-677 ELVYYIFGRHKF
+677 ELVHYIFGRHKF

-719 DLVKRAILLKKFI
+719 DLAKRAILLKKFI
-732 KIASVL
+732 KIAASL

-795 AVAKLGPPYIP
+795 AVAKLSPPYIP
-806 FMPLLLKDM
+806 FMPLLLKM

-825 VDKLVNFEKMRM
+825 VEKLVNFEKMRM
-837 LAKTV
+837 IAKTV

-849 SQPYVPSSPQRGL
+849 SQPYPSSPQRGL
-862 ADRMFLEGP
+862 ADRMFLEGNA
-871 STRIS
+871 TRIS
-876 TYSDHALPLR
+876 THALPLR

-896 NLKVMDNQRKLTQL
+896 NLKVIDSQRKLTQL
-910 SRTIEC
+910 SRTLEC

>member
-1 MAVYKR
+1 MHLFRSHHYQVFRDR
-7 YSRPRKPKVQPQHQ
+7 YSG
-21 RPKPQLTDMLPPV
+21 
-34 ETRET
+34 ETPTIRGI
-39 DNLQLL
+39 
-45 SADTVQAICSME
+45 SW
-57 NLVKS
+57 
-62 IFSPP
+62 
-67 RRCTPEMEGTPLP
+67 TPLP
-80 EALNSKDTMKQ
+80 ETLDSKDTMKQ
-91 FLSDRVVKA
+91 FLSDRIVKA

-122 LKTYRKCCSG
+122 LKTYRQCCSG

-177 DTQFYRFQDSE
+177 DTQFYRFQNSA

-193 ITNERESEDELQE
+193 IANEKDSEDELQE

-226 CPSQRSA
+226 CPSQRSS

-366 LVLETSADSAGQGGA
+366 LVLEKSADSAEQGGA
-381 GNNSKY
+381 GNSSKY

-399 HLLETI
+399 HLLDTV

-417 CVSDFLLTHKV
+417 CMSDFLLTHKV
-428 SMPSSQLC
+428 FMPSSQLC
-436 PALQH
+436 AALQH
-441 QYPAELSEG
+441 HYQAELSEG
-450 SDQEKAAYI
+450 SDQEKAAYS
-459 LNIKQK
+459 LSTKQK

-471 QWVALFGL
+471 QWVALYGL

-486 ALDFLERLKKEVAAD
+486 ALDFLERMKRDVAVDFRLFSQKKI
-501 YRLSS
+501 L
-506 MLKEQF
+506 LLW
-512 RERRRTKVLENGY
+512 LENGY
-525 QSMTRNQPFDWF
+525 QSVSRNQQFDWF
-537 ANCEE
+537 SNCEE
-542 PVGRLQPIR
+542 PVGRLQPFR
-551 AQDKVLYEIFRPDNK
+551 AQDKVLYEIYSPDSK

-571 LPVNTSVQD
+571 LPVNSSVQD
-580 VMAAIVKPGGDHV
+580 VMSAIVKTGRDHI
-593 LVKMN
+593 LVKIN
-598 STGERAQLKLDAAAV
+598 SAGERAQLKLDGTAV

-625 CTSSQVEQLVPL
+625 CTSSQIEQLMPL

-643 EQGTTD
+643 EQGTAD
-649 ILEQMSSKDIANE
+649 VLEQMGSKEIANE

-677 ELVYYIFGRHKF
+677 ELIYYIFGRHKF

-700 VRRFNEVQ
+700 VRHFNEVQ
-708 YWVVT
+708 FWVVT

-719 DLVKRAILLKKFI
+719 DLVKRAVLLKKFI
-732 KIASVL
+732 KIAAVL

-746 FFAVMFGLSNSAVQR
+746 FFAVIFGLSNSAAQR

-795 AVAKLGPPYIP
+795 AVAKLSPPYIP

-815 TFIHEGNPNY
+815 TFIHEGNPSY
-825 VDKLVNFEKMRM
+825 LDKLVNFEKMRM
-837 LAKTV
+837 IAKTV
-842 KIVRGCR
+842 KMVRECR
-849 SQPYVPSSPQRGL
+849 SQPYMSSSPQRGL

-871 STRIS
+871 ATRLS

-886 SPSNIRHYIQ
+886 SPLRSPGSVQRYIQ
-896 NLKVMDNQRKLTQL
+896 NLKVIDNQRKLTQL
-910 SRTIEC
+910 SRTIEQ

>member
-1 MAVYKR
+1 
-7 YSRPRKPKVQPQHQ
+7 
-21 RPKPQLTDMLPPV
+21 
-34 ETRET
+34 
-39 DNLQLL
+39 
-45 SADTVQAICSME
+45 ME
-57 NLVKS
+57 SLVKS
-62 IFSPP
+62 VCSPA
-67 RRCTPEMEGTPLP
+67 RRCTPENGETPLP
-80 EALNSKDTMKQ
+80 ETLDLKDTMKQ

-100 ARSVYSV
+100 ARSLYSV
-107 MIERNPGLIRDRKYH
+107 MTERNPGLIRDRKHH
-122 LKTYRKCCSG
+122 LKTYRQCCSG
-132 KELVDWLMKQNEC
+132 KELVDWLMKQNDC

-157 VLVDEGILVHVKHE
+157 VLVDEGILVHVKQE

-177 DTQFYRFQDSE
+177 DTQFYRFKDSE
-188 FGLNH
+188 FGLSL
-193 ITNERESEDELQE
+193 ITNEKDSEDELQE
-206 GLSLLS
+206 SLSLLS

-219 LTMILRK
+219 LAMILRK
-226 CPSQRSA
+226 CPNQRSA

-329 LREDNCHFLR
+329 LREDHCHFLR

-366 LVLETSADSAGQGGA
+366 LVLEKSAG
-381 GNNSKY
+381 SKLFHICLCRY

-405 KLDSNGNDAIDP
+405 KLDSNGNDAIGR
-417 CVSDFLLTHKV
+417 SLHDFLLTHKV
-428 SMPSSQLC
+428 FMPSSQLC
-436 PALQH
+436 SALQH
-441 QYPAELSEG
+441 QYPVMAELSEG
-450 SDQEKAAYI
+450 SDQEKAAYV
-459 LNIKQK
+459 LNTKQK

-471 QWVALFGL
+471 QWVALYGL
-479 LLKEDPI
+479 LLKEDPV
-486 ALDFLERLKKEVAAD
+486 ALEFLERLKKEVAAD
-501 YRLSS
+501 FRLFSL
-506 MLKEQF
+506 LKEQF
-512 RERRRTKVLENGY
+512 RERRRTKVGSSHWL
-525 QSMTRNQPFDWF
+525 M
-537 ANCEE
+537 
-542 PVGRLQPIR
+542 LM
-551 AQDKVLYEIFRPDNK
+551 LYEIYKPDNK

-571 LPVNTSVQD
+571 LPINTSVQD
-580 VMAAIVKPGGDHV
+580 VISAIVKPGGDHI

-598 STGERAQLKLDAAAV
+598 STGGRTYKFPNVLNTAETSLLVEAIK
-613 YTALGLNERLFI
+613 YT
-625 CTSSQVEQLVPL
+625 SQHVSVPQMPL
-637 KEQQGP
+637 TEQQGP

-649 ILEQMSSKDIANE
+649 ILEQMGSKDIANE

-689 PGAITANLERF
+689 QGAITANLERF

-719 DLVKRAILLKKFI
+719 DLVKRALLLKKFI
-732 KIASVL
+732 KIAAVL
-738 KEQKNLNS
+738 KEQRNLNS

-772 TKRIYCAY
+772 IKRIYCAY

-795 AVAKLGPPYIP
+795 TVAKLSPPYIP
-806 FMPLLLKDM
+806 FMPLLLKDV

-837 LAKTV
+837 IAKTV

-849 SQPYVPSSPQRGL
+849 SQPYSKCFS
-862 ADRMFLEGP
+862 
-871 STRIS
+871 RICQ
-876 TYSDHALPLR
+876 TTNSDHALPLR
-886 SPSNIRHYIQ
+886 SSSNIRHYIQ
-896 NLKVMDNQRKLTQL
+896 NLKVTDNQRKLTQL
-910 SRTIEC
+910 SRTIE

>member
-1 MAVYKR
+1 MHLFRSHCYRVFPDR
-7 YSRPRKPKVQPQHQ
+7 FS
-21 RPKPQLTDMLPPV
+21 V
-34 ETRET
+34 ETP
-39 DNLQLL
+39 
-45 SADTVQAICSME
+45 
-57 NLVKS
+57 S
-62 IFSPP
+62 IRGISW
-67 RRCTPEMEGTPLP
+67 TPLP
-80 EALNSKDTMKQ
+80 EALGPKDTMKQ

-100 ARSVYSV
+100 ARSVCSV

-122 LKTYRKCCSG
+122 LKSYRQCCSG
-132 KELVDWLMKQNEC
+132 KELVDWLMKQNDG

-157 VLVDEGILVHVKHE
+157 VLVDEGILVHVKNE
-171 LNFHDK
+171 VNFHDK

-188 FGLNH
+188 CGLNH
-193 ITNERESEDELQE
+193 IKDEKDSEEELQE
-206 GLSLLS
+206 SLSLLS

-226 CPSQRSA
+226 NPSQRSA

-301 GLVTTLHEGEDFGQ
+301 GLVTTLHEGEEFGQ
-315 LALLNDAPRAATII
+315 LALLNDAPRSATII

-366 LVLETSADSAGQGGA
+366 LVLEMSTVRAEQGGA
-381 GNNSKY
+381 GNNCKY

-399 HLLETI
+399 HLLETM

-428 SMPSSQLC
+428 FMPSSQLC
-436 PALQH
+436 PTLQH
-441 QYPAELSEG
+441 QYQAELSEG
-450 SDQEKAAYI
+450 SDLEKSSYI
-459 LNIKQK
+459 LNTKQK
-465 VVKLIG
+465 VVRLIC
-471 QWVALFGL
+471 QLVALYGL
-479 LLKEDPI
+479 LLKEDPF
-486 ALDFLERLKKEVAAD
+486 AFDFLESLKKEVAAD
-501 YRLSS
+501 FRLSN

-512 RERRRTKVLENGY
+512 RDRRRTKVLENGY
-525 QSMTRNQPFDWF
+525 QSLTKIQKFDWF
-537 ANCEE
+537 SHCEE

-551 AQDKVLYEIFRPDNK
+551 GQDKFLYEIFRPDK
-566 PLTLM
+566 KLLTLM
-571 LPVNTSVQD
+571 LPVNSSVQE
-580 VMAAIVKPGGDHV
+580 VMSAVMKPGGDHI

-598 STGERAQLKLDAAAV
+598 STGDRAQLKLDATAV

-625 CTSSQVEQLVPL
+625 CTSSQVEHLIPL
-637 KEQQGP
+637 EEQQGP

-649 ILEQMSSKDIANE
+649 ILEQMGSKDIANE
-662 LTNYD
+662 LTNHD
-667 WELFTAMHEV
+667 WELFNAVHEV
-677 ELVYYIFGRHKF
+677 ELIYYVFGRHKF

-719 DLVKRAILLKKFI
+719 DLVKRAVLLKKFI
-732 KIASVL
+732 KMAAVL

-746 FFAVMFGLSNSAVQR
+746 FFAVMFALSNSAVQR

-795 AVAKLGPPYIP
+795 AVAKLSPPYIP

-815 TFIHEGNPNY
+815 TFINEGNPNY

-837 LAKTV
+837 IAKSV
-842 KIVRGCR
+842 KSVQVCR
-849 SQPYVPSSPQRGL
+849 SQPYVASSPQRGL
-862 ADRMFLEGP
+862 ADRMFLEVP
-871 STRIS
+871 AARLS
-876 TYSDHALPLR
+876 TYSDITLPLR
-886 SPSNIRHYIQ
+886 SPSNIRHYIS
-896 NLKVMDNQRKLTQL
+896 NLKVIDNQRKLTQL
-910 SRTIEC
+910 SRTLE

>member
-1 MAVYKR
+1 
-7 YSRPRKPKVQPQHQ
+7 
-21 RPKPQLTDMLPPV
+21 
-34 ETRET
+34 
-39 DNLQLL
+39 
-45 SADTVQAICSME
+45 ME
-57 NLVKS
+57 NLVDS
-62 IFSPP
+62 TCSRP
-67 RRCTPEMEGTPLP
+67 RRCTSENGETPLP
-80 EALNSKDTMKQ
+80 ETLDSKDTMKQ
-91 FLSDRVVKA
+91 FLSDRIVKA

-122 LKTYRKCCSG
+122 LKTYRQCCSG

-177 DTQFYRFQDSE
+177 DTQFYRFQNSA

-193 ITNERESEDELQE
+193 IANEKDSEDELQE

-226 CPSQRSA
+226 CPSQRSS

-366 LVLETSADSAGQGGA
+366 LVLEKSADSAEQGGA

-399 HLLETI
+399 HLLDTV

-417 CVSDFLLTHKV
+417 CMSDFLLTHKV
-428 SMPSSQLC
+428 FMPSSQLC
-436 PALQH
+436 AALQH
-441 QYPAELSEG
+441 HYQAELSEG
-450 SDQEKAAYI
+450 SDQEKAAYS
-459 LNIKQK
+459 LSTKQK

-471 QWVALFGL
+471 QWVALYGL

-486 ALDFLERLKKEVAAD
+486 ALDFLERMKRDVAVD
-501 YRLSS
+501 FRLFSL
-506 MLKEQF
+506 LKEQF
-512 RERRRTKVLENGY
+512 RERRRTKMLENGY
-525 QSMTRNQPFDWF
+525 QSVSRNQQFDWF
-537 ANCEE
+537 SNCEE
-542 PVGRLQPIR
+542 PVGRLQPFR
-551 AQDKVLYEIFRPDNK
+551 AQDKVLYEIYSPDSK

-571 LPVNTSVQD
+571 LPVNSSVQD
-580 VMAAIVKPGGDHV
+580 VMSAIVKTGRDHI
-593 LVKMN
+593 LVKIN
-598 STGERAQLKLDAAAV
+598 SAGERAQLKLDGTAV

-625 CTSSQVEQLVPL
+625 CTSSQIEQLMPL

-643 EQGTTD
+643 EQGTAD
-649 ILEQMSSKDIANE
+649 VLEQMGSKEIANE

-677 ELVYYIFGRHKF
+677 ELIYYIFGRHKF

-700 VRRFNEVQ
+700 VRHFNEVQ
-708 YWVVT
+708 FWVVT

-719 DLVKRAILLKKFI
+719 DLVKRAVLLKKFI
-732 KIASVL
+732 KIAAVL

-746 FFAVMFGLSNSAVQR
+746 FFAVIFGLSNSAAQR

-795 AVAKLGPPYIP
+795 AVAKLSPPYIP

-815 TFIHEGNPNY
+815 TFIHEGNPSY
-825 VDKLVNFEKMRM
+825 LDKLVNFEKMRM
-837 LAKTV
+837 IAKTV
-842 KIVRGCR
+842 KMVRECR
-849 SQPYVPSSPQRGL
+849 SQPYMSSSPQRGL

-871 STRIS
+871 ATRLS

-886 SPSNIRHYIQ
+886 SPLRSPGSVQRYIQ
-896 NLKVMDNQRKLTQL
+896 NLKVIDNQRKLTQL
-910 SRTIEC
+910 SRTIEQ

>member
-1 MAVYKR
+1 MHLFRSHNYQVFPDR
-7 YSRPRKPKVQPQHQ
+7 YSW
-21 RPKPQLTDMLPPV
+21 
-34 ETRET
+34 ETPTIRGI
-39 DNLQLL
+39 
-45 SADTVQAICSME
+45 SW
-57 NLVKS
+57 
-62 IFSPP
+62 
-67 RRCTPEMEGTPLP
+67 TPLP

-441 QYPAELSEG
+441 HYQAELSEG

>member
-1 MAVYKR
+1 
-7 YSRPRKPKVQPQHQ
+7 
-21 RPKPQLTDMLPPV
+21 
-34 ETRET
+34 
-39 DNLQLL
+39 
-45 SADTVQAICSME
+45 ME
-57 NLVKS
+57 SLVKS
-62 IFSPP
+62 VCSPA
-67 RRCTPEMEGTPLP
+67 RRCTPENGETPLP
-80 EALNSKDTMKQ
+80 ETLDLKDTMKQ

-100 ARSVYSV
+100 ARSLYSV
-107 MIERNPGLIRDRKYH
+107 MTERNPGLIRDRKHH
-122 LKTYRKCCSG
+122 LKTYRQCCSG
-132 KELVDWLMKQNEC
+132 KELVDWLMKQNDC

-157 VLVDEGILVHVKHE
+157 VLVDEGILVHVKQE

-177 DTQFYRFQDSE
+177 DTQFYRFKDSE
-188 FGLNH
+188 FGLSL
-193 ITNERESEDELQE
+193 ITNEKDSEDELQE
-206 GLSLLS
+206 SLSLLS

-219 LTMILRK
+219 LAMILRK
-226 CPSQRSA
+226 CPNQRSA

-329 LREDNCHFLR
+329 LREDHCHFLR

-366 LVLETSADSAGQGGA
+366 LVLEKSAG
-381 GNNSKY
+381 SKLFHICLCRY

-405 KLDSNGNDAIDP
+405 KLDSNGNDAIGR
-417 CVSDFLLTHKV
+417 SLHDFLLTHKV
-428 SMPSSQLC
+428 FMPSSQLC
-436 PALQH
+436 SALQH

-450 SDQEKAAYI
+450 SDQEKAAYV
-459 LNIKQK
+459 LNTKQK

-471 QWVALFGL
+471 QWVALYGL
-479 LLKEDPI
+479 LLKEDPV
-486 ALDFLERLKKEVAAD
+486 ALEFLERLKKEVAAD
-501 YRLSS
+501 FRLFSL
-506 MLKEQF
+506 LKEQF
-512 RERRRTKVLENGY
+512 RERRRTKIY
-525 QSMTRNQPFDWF
+525 
-537 ANCEE
+537 
-542 PVGRLQPIR
+542 
-551 AQDKVLYEIFRPDNK
+551 KPDNK

-571 LPVNTSVQD
+571 LPINTSVQD
-580 VMAAIVKPGGDHV
+580 VISAIVKPGGDHI

-598 STGERAQLKLDAAAV
+598 STGAQLKLDATAV

-625 CTSSQVEQLVPL
+625 CTSSQVEQLMPL
-637 KEQQGP
+637 TEQQGP

-649 ILEQMSSKDIANE
+649 ILEQMGSKDIANE

-689 PGAITANLERF
+689 QGAITANLERF

-719 DLVKRAILLKKFI
+719 DLVKRALLLKKFI
-732 KIASVL
+732 KIAAVL
-738 KEQKNLNS
+738 KEQRNLNS

-772 TKRIYCAY
+772 IKRIYCAY

-795 AVAKLGPPYIP
+795 TVAKLSPPYIP
-806 FMPLLLKDM
+806 FMPLLLKDV

-837 LAKTV
+837 IAKTV

-849 SQPYVPSSPQRGL
+849 SQPYSKCFSRICQTTSTHVWSWQVDSNMISSSHHP
-862 ADRMFLEGP
+862 D
-871 STRIS
+871 
-876 TYSDHALPLR
+876 SDHALPLR
-886 SPSNIRHYIQ
+886 SSSNIRHYIQ
-896 NLKVMDNQRKLTQL
+896 NLKVTDNQRKLTQL
-910 SRTIEC
+910 SRTIE

>member
-1 MAVYKR
+1 
-7 YSRPRKPKVQPQHQ
+7 
-21 RPKPQLTDMLPPV
+21 
-34 ETRET
+34 
-39 DNLQLL
+39 
-45 SADTVQAICSME
+45 ME
-57 NLVKS
+57 KS
-62 IFSPP
+62 ICSPP
-67 RRCTPEMEGTPLP
+67 RRCTPDMGETPLP

-107 MIERNPGLIRDRKYH
+107 IIERNPGLIRDRKYH
-122 LKTYRKCCSG
+122 LKTYRQCCSG

-157 VLVDEGILVHVKHE
+157 VLVDEGILLHVKHE

-188 FGLNH
+188 CGLNH
-193 ITNERESEDELQE
+193 VTNEKDSEEELQE

-366 LVLETSADSAGQGGA
+366 LVLEKSTDRAEQGGS
-381 GNNSKY
+381 NSKY

-417 CVSDFLLTHKV
+417 CVSDFMLTHKV
-428 SMPSSQLC
+428 FMPSSQLC
-436 PALQH
+436 TALQH
-441 QYPAELSEG
+441 HYQAELSEG

-459 LNIKQK
+459 INTKQK

-486 ALDFLERLKKEVAAD
+486 ASDFLETMKKEVAGD
-501 YRLSS
+501 FRLSS

-512 RERRRTKVLENGY
+512 RERRRTKVLENGF
-525 QSMTRNQPFDWF
+525 QSLSRNQLFDWF
-537 ANCEE
+537 SNCEE
-542 PVGRLQPIR
+542 AVGRLQPIR
-551 AQDKVLYEIFRPDNK
+551 AQDKVLYEIYRPDNK

-580 VMAAIVKPGGDHV
+580 VMSAIVKPGGDHI
-593 LVKMN
+593 LVKIN
-598 STGERAQLKLDAAAV
+598 STGERAQIKLDATAV

-625 CTSSQVEQLVPL
+625 CTSSEVEQLIPL

-643 EQGTTD
+643 ERGTTD
-649 ILEQMSSKDIANE
+649 ILEQMGSKDIASE
-662 LTNYD
+662 LANYD
-667 WELFTAMHEV
+667 WEMFTAMHEV
-677 ELVYYIFGRHKF
+677 ELVYYVFGRHKF
-689 PGAITANLERF
+689 PGAMTANLERF

-732 KIASVL
+732 KIAAVL

-746 FFAVMFGLSNSAVQR
+746 FFAVMFGLSNSAVHR

-795 AVAKLGPPYIP
+795 AVAKLSPPYIP

-815 TFIHEGNPNY
+815 TFINEGNPNY

-837 LAKTV
+837 IAKTV

-871 STRIS
+871 ATRIS
-876 TYSDHALPLR
+876 TYSDNALPLR

-896 NLKVMDNQRKLTQL
+896 NLKVIDNQRKLTQL

>member
-1 MAVYKR
+1 
-7 YSRPRKPKVQPQHQ
+7 
-21 RPKPQLTDMLPPV
+21 
-34 ETRET
+34 
-39 DNLQLL
+39 
-45 SADTVQAICSME
+45 ME

-107 MIERNPGLIRDRKYH
+107 MIEKNPGLIRDRKYH
-122 LKTYRKCCSG
+122 LKTYRQCCSG

-177 DTQFYRFQDSE
+177 DTQFYRFQNSE

-366 LVLETSADSAGQGGA
+366 LVLEKSADSACQGGA

-405 KLDSNGNDAIDP
+405 KLDSNGNDAIDS
-417 CVSDFLLTHKV
+417 CVTDFLLTHKV

-441 QYPAELSEG
+441 HYRAELSEG
-450 SDQEKAAYI
+450 SEQEKAAYI

-506 MLKEQF
+506 VLKEQF

-525 QSMTRNQPFDWF
+525 QSMSRNQPFDWF

-571 LPVNTSVQD
+571 LPVNMSVED

-598 STGERAQLKLDAAAV
+598 SAGERAQLKLDAAAV

-643 EQGTTD
+643 ERGTTD

-662 LTNYD
+662 LTKYD

-825 VDKLVNFEKMRM
+825 VDKLVNFDKMRM

>member
-1 MAVYKR
+1 MKVFVGLFKAPIINKEH
-7 YSRPRKPKVQPQHQ
+7 RK
-21 RPKPQLTDMLPPV
+21 
-34 ETRET
+34 
-39 DNLQLL
+39 L
-45 SADTVQAICSME
+45 SEFGYLC
-57 NLVKS
+57 
-62 IFSPP
+62 
-67 RRCTPEMEGTPLP
+67 
-80 EALNSKDTMKQ
+80 

-107 MIERNPGLIRDRKYH
+107 MNEKNPGLIRDRKHH
-122 LKTYRKCCSG
+122 LKTHRQCCSG

-171 LNFHDK
+171 LNFQDK
-177 DTQFYRFQDSE
+177 EAQFYRFQDSD
-188 FGLNH
+188 FGLSH
-193 ITNERESEDELQE
+193 IPNEKESEEELQE
-206 GLSLLS
+206 ALALLS

-226 CPSQRSA
+226 TPSQRTA
-233 EDLEVIYEELLH
+233 EDIEVIYEELLH

-301 GLVTTLHEGEDFGQ
+301 GIVTTLHEGEDFGQ

-366 LVLETSADSAGQGGA
+366 LVLEQSTQSAGQGSA
-381 GNNSKY
+381 GTNSKY

-405 KLDSNGNDAIDP
+405 KLDSNGYDHIGENP
-417 CVSDFLLTHKV
+417 CVIDFLLTHKV
-428 SMPSSQLC
+428 FMPTSQLC
-436 PALQH
+436 
-441 QYPAELSEG
+441 PAELSEG
-450 SDQEKAAYI
+450 SEQEKDAYI
-459 LNIKQK
+459 IDTKQK
-465 VVKLIG
+465 VVKLISH
-471 QWVALFGL
+471 WVAVYGF
-479 LLKEDPI
+479 LLKEDPV
-486 ALDFLERLKKEVAAD
+486 AMDFLEKEVAAD
-501 YRLSS
+501 SRLSG
-506 MLKEQF
+506 MLKEQY
-512 RERRRTKVLENGY
+512 RERRRTKI
-525 QSMTRNQPFDWF
+525 QHFDWF
-537 ANCEE
+537 SNCDEAL
-542 PVGRLQPIR
+542 GRIQPIK
-551 AQDKVLYEIFRPDNK
+551 AKDKILYEIYRPDHK
-566 PLTLM
+566 ALTLM
-571 LPVNTSVQD
+571 LPVDSPVQD
-580 VMAAIVKPGGDHV
+580 VLSGVVEPGGGHV

-598 STGERAQLKLDAAAV
+598 STGDRAELKLEASAV

-625 CTSSQVEQLVPL
+625 CTSSEVEHLRPL

-649 ILEQMSSKDIANE
+649 ILEQIGSKDMAAE
-662 LTNYD
+662 LTNFD
-667 WELFTAMHEV
+667 WELFTAVHEV
-677 ELVYYIFGRHKF
+677 ELVYYIFGRNKF

-700 VRRFNEVQ
+700 VRHFNKLQ

-719 DLVKRAILLKKFI
+719 DLMKRALLLKKFI

-772 TKRIYCAY
+772 IKRIYCTY

-795 AVAKLGPPYIP
+795 AVAKLNPPYIP

-815 TFIHEGNPNY
+815 TFIHEGNPSY
-825 VDKLVNFEKMRM
+825 VDKLVNFEKMVRLNAFIRFRM
-837 LAKTV
+837 YLSSFCSGWFPSFLSVYETKCSRSFN
-842 KIVRGCR
+842 IV
-849 SQPYVPSSPQRGL
+849 SLQNTSYIIAPS
-862 ADRMFLEGP
+862 
-871 STRIS
+871 
-876 TYSDHALPLR
+876 
-886 SPSNIRHYIQ
+886 
-896 NLKVMDNQRKLTQL
+896 LKMPPGNQ
-910 SRTIEC
+910 